1 MNKKKE
7 TQYLKIIK
15 DLSEDIG
22 ISKDETKSLVD
33 IALSSTDSRDLNYEQ
48 LKNEI
53 LTFLVINVF
62 FLICKL

>member
-15 DLSEDIG
+15 DISEDIG

-33 IALSSTDSRDLNYEQ
+33 FDLYYKMNT
-48 LKNEI
+48 NSI
-53 LTFLVINVF
+53 FLG
-62 FLICKL
+62 